1 MTYRLSIASR
11 YRLLRSQC
19 LQCNAASTRLAATTA
34 SRLNDWTRGM
44 ANQTAEIE
52 TASTEQLVLSQ
63 DEGNVRTLTLNR
75 PAKYNS
81 LSAALVDELLS
92 ALAAAEKDPAVHVIV
107 LGAAGKAFSA
117 GHDLSEVAQ
126 ARTSAN
132 AGDSEAIFKTTAGL
146 MTAIMRQ
153 PQPVIARVQGVV
165 TAAGCQLVASCDLA
179 VASVEARFAT
189 SGINAG
195 LFCMTPGVALSRN
208 VAKKHAFEMLATGE
222 FISAERAA
230 EIGLVNRVVA
240 AGLLDIST
248 DELVQT
254 IAGKSAPAI
263 KAGKAFFY
271 QQLGLPLDDA
281 YTLATKEM
289 ARNLSFSD
297 AQEGIDAFLTK
308 RKPVWRHE

>member
-1 MTYRLSIASR
+1 
-11 YRLLRSQC
+11 
-19 LQCNAASTRLAATTA
+19 
-34 SRLNDWTRGM
+34 M
-44 ANQTAEIE
+44 ANLTIE
-52 TASTEQLVLSQ
+52 VETESTEHLVLSQ
-63 DEGNVRTLTLNR
+63 DDGNVRTLTLNR
-75 PAKYNS
+75 PEKYNS
-81 LSAALVDELLS
+81 LNAALVDEMLS
-92 ALAAAEKDPAVHVIV
+92 ALAAAAKDPAVHVIV
-107 LGAAGKAFSA
+107 LGAAGKAFST

-126 ARTSAN
+126 AGTSEN
-132 AGDSEAIFKTTAGL
+132 ASDSEAVFKRTAGL
-146 MTAIMRQ
+146 MMAVVRQ
-153 PQPVIARVQGVV
+153 PQPVIARVQGIV

-208 VAKKHAFEMLATGE
+208 VATKHAFEMLATGE

-240 AGLLDIST
+240 ASLLDITT
-248 DELVQT
+248 DELAQM

-263 KAGKAFFY
+263 KAGKAVFY
-271 QQLGLPLDDA
+271 QQLGLPLNDA
-281 YTLATKEM
+281 YALATKEM
-289 ARNLSFSD
+289 ARNLFFGD